1 MSMEAS
7 LPRSDQTMTKTNK
20 QSEATTARLLVVM
33 GVAGCGKS
41 SIGEALAARLGG
53 LYLDG
58 DTYHPQA
65 NVEKMSRG
73 EPLTDEDRWP
83 WLERFAKEMQQR
95 EGVIIGGCS
104 ALKRAYRDCIT
115 AAAGER
121 TTFVHL
127 SGSRELIRSRMDA
140 RTGHFMPVSLLDSQF
155 ATLEPPALDED
166 AVTID
171 IDAPVDTI
179 VANAIAALQSGGH
192 EGK

>member
-7 LPRSDQTMTKTNK
+7 LPHSDQNVTRFTSNK
-20 QSEATTARLLVVM
+20 ARLFVVM

-41 SIGEALAARLGG
+41 SIGEALADRLGG

-58 DTYHPQA
+58 DTYHPPG

-83 WLERFAKEMQQR
+83 WLERFAKEMQHR
-95 EGVIIGGCS
+95 KGIVIGGCS

-121 TTFVHL
+121 TIFVYL
-127 SGSRELIRSRMDA
+127 SGSRELIRNRMDA
-140 RTGHFMPVSLLDSQF
+140 RTGHFMPLSLLDSQF
-155 ATLEPPALDED
+155 ATLEPPGTDED
-166 AVTID
+166 AITIN

-179 VANAIAALQSGGH
+179 VTNAIAALQSVGH
-192 EGK
+192 ERE

>member
-7 LPRSDQTMTKTNK
+7 LPHSDQSMSDNK
-20 QSEATTARLLVVM
+20 SVKARLFVVM
-33 GVAGCGKS
+33 GVAGSGKS
-41 SIGEALAARLGG
+41 SIGEALAEKLGG

-95 EGVIIGGCS
+95 EGIIIGGCS
-104 ALKRAYRDCIT
+104 ALKRAYRDHIT

-127 SGSRELIRSRMDA
+127 SGSRELIRNRMGA
-140 RTGHFMPVSLLDSQF
+140 RTGHFMPVTLLDSQF
-155 ATLEPPALDED
+155 ATLELPALDED

-179 VANAIAALQSGGH
+179 VANAIAALQSSGH
-192 EGK
+192 ERE